1 MKIRELLNRF
11 RRRPPEDGE
20 KDSSEDSVNK
30 AFITSSGQASS
41 SWIPSQQDRP
51 KH

>member
-1 MKIRELLNRF
+1 MKIRDWLNKL
-11 RRRPPEDGE
+11 RRRSPQDGE
-20 KDSSEDSVNK
+20 NDSSEDSVNK
-30 AFITSSGQASS
+30 AYITSSGQASS